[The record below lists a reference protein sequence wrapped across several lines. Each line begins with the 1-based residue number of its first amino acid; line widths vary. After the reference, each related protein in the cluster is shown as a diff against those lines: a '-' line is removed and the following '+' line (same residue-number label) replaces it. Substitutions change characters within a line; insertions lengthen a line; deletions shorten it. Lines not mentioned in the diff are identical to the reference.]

1 MKLNLEEKNVK
12 WGLTAF
18 LVILCG
24 ILIFFAVYR
33 FAAVQKLTGLVMG
46 ILAPFIYGLV
56 MAYLLC
62 PVYNFTVRNV
72 YGMLTRGGRKFPKAL
87 SVAKGVGTVV
97 ALAVLLTVV
106 TGVLW
111 MIIPGLIDSI
121 VKIIDV
127 LPESMSRLME
137 WADMKLQNFPVA
149 QSRIDSWINHFT
161 ENAIQFVTE
170 KVLPEYTTIATSVS
184 AGLIGV
190 LNVLKNFFIAII
202 ICAYFL
208 NSKDL
213 FAAQSKKV
221 IVAFFSEHTAK
232 EILDGASFTNKTF
245 GGFINGKIIDS
256 LIIGLLCFVCMTIFG
271 WEYTLLISCIV
282 GITNIIPFF
291 GPFIGAIP
299 SALLLLMVDP
309 EQCMWFLVFILAL
322 QQFDGNILGPKILGD
337 STGLAS
343 FWVLF
348 AVLVGGGLFGFVGM
362 VIGIPVF
369 AIIYAYATRSINR
382 RLEKRGFSTDIS
394 DYMIDSYRV
403 KKKKKKRWNWN
414 MKRKG
419 GRENGQNENEK
430 ETD

>member
-1 MKLNLEEKNVK
+1 MKLNLEEKNIK

-33 FAAVQKLTGLVMG
+33 FTAVQKLAGVVTG
-46 ILAPFIYGLV
+46 ILTPFIYGLV

-62 PVYNFTVRNV
+62 PIYNFTVRSV
-72 YGMLTRGGRKFPKAL
+72 YGLLNRGRRTFSKAL
-87 SVAKGVGTVV
+87 PVAKGAGTVV
-97 ALAVLLTVV
+97 ALAVMFIVV
-106 TGVLW
+106 TGILW
-111 MIIPGLIDSI
+111 MIIPGLIDSV
-121 VKIIDV
+121 VKIIEI
-127 LPESMSRLME
+127 LPESMNRLME
-137 WADMKLQNFPVA
+137 WLDLKLQNFPA
-149 QSRIDSWINHFT
+149 AEMRINGWINNFT
-161 ENAIQFVTE
+161 ENAIGFVTDR
-170 KVLPEYTTIATSVS
+170 VLPEYTTIATSVS
-184 AGLIGV
+184 AGLLGV
-190 LNVLKNFFIAII
+190 LNILKNIFVAII

-221 IVAFFSEHTAK
+221 IIAFFSEHTAR
-232 EILDGASFTNKTF
+232 EILDGAAFTNKTF

-256 LIIGLLCFVCMTIFG
+256 LIIGLICFVCMTIFG

-309 EQCMWFLVFILAL
+309 HQCLWFLVFILAL

-348 AVLVGGGLFGFVGM
+348 AVLVGGGLFGFIGM

-369 AIIYAYATRSINR
+369 AIIYAYATRGINR
-382 RLEKRGFSTDIS
+382 RLEKRGFSTNIS
-394 DYMIDSYRV
+394 DYMIDRYRV
-403 KKKKKKRWNWN
+403 KKKKKRRWRWNR
-414 MKRKG
+414 KRKG
-419 GRENGQNENEK
+419 GKENGQNESKK